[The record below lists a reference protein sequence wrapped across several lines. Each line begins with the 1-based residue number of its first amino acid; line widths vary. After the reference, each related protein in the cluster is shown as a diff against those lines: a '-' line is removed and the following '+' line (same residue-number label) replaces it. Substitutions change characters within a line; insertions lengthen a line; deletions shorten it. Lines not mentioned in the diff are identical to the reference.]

1 MRRVLRV
8 LLLFGICIGVIITG
22 VSVFRVT
29 PQSYQGTSSPSG
41 SSYAIQFQQEALAHT
56 PITDAC
62 HLPDKNA
69 QTAGDKCVAACEAG
83 CGGWC
88 STSAE
93 TRYGCTVGCRI
104 MQNYANG
111 SYTY

>member
-1 MRRVLRV
+1 MRRITRVV
-8 LLLFGICIGVIITG
+8 LLTGICIGLIMAGISILRIG
-22 VSVFRVT
+22 
-29 PQSYQGTSSPSG
+29 PQSYNGKPSLPG
-41 SSYAIQFQQEALAHT
+41 SNYAIQFQQEALAHT

-69 QTAGDKCVAACEAG
+69 ESAANKCLAACNGG

-88 STSAE
+88 PGSDAK
-93 TRYGCTVGCRI
+93 YGCTVGCRI

-111 SYTY
+111 TYTY